1 MMTVLSGGDVE
12 LRSSLNGL
20 ITSGSIVSVASLF
33 LQQWLIYFSLAALFS
48 IVLSVAF
55 YGRQQFWNI
64 LQASVLGSVF
74 SFSLIYAYRHGST
87 TLSSIFA
94 IYAASI
100 AFFHYSE
107 FLATAL
113 TNRKTLTPSSYLL
126 NHSFAYWIAALT
138 SWVEFLV
145 ESYVFPQC
153 KILWIT
159 CLGLVVVAAG
169 EVLRKLAMIHARE
182 SFTHLVAVE
191 RRPEHVLV
199 TNGVY
204 AFVRHPGYLG
214 WMLWC
219 IGTQLLLC
227 NPVCVVIYA
236 VVAWSFFNERI
247 YWEEQYLIL
256 FFGSQYVIYQK
267 KVPTGIPFVKGF
279 NLMT

>member
-1 MMTVLSGGDVE
+1 MTVLSGDIA
-12 LRSSLNGL
+12 LRSSLKGL
-20 ITSGSIVSVASLF
+20 ITSSSIVSLASLF
-33 LQQWLIYFSLAALFS
+33 LQQWLIYFSLATLFS
-48 IVLSVAF
+48 IVLSVALC
-55 YGRQQFWNI
+55 GRQQFWNTF
-64 LQASVLGSVF
+64 QASVLGSVF
-74 SFSLIYAYRHGST
+74 SFSLHYAYQNRGAT
-87 TLSSIFA
+87 PSSIFA

-113 TNRKTLTPSSYLL
+113 TNRKSLTSSSYLL

-153 KILWIT
+153 KVLWIT
-159 CLGLVVVAAG
+159 CLGLVLVAAG
-169 EVLRKLAMIHARE
+169 EMLRKLAMIHARE

-199 TNGVY
+199 TSGVY

-219 IGTQLLLC
+219 IGTQLVLC
-227 NPVCVVIYA
+227 NPICVVIYA
-236 VVAWSFFNERI
+236 VVAWNFFNERI
-247 YWEEQYLIL
+247 YWEEQYLIS
-256 FFGSQYVIYQK
+256 FFGSQYVRYQK
-267 KVPTGIPFVKGF
+267 KVPTGIPFVEGF
-279 NLMT
+279 NFLS